1 MDDMD
6 AMEVSDDD
14 NIPERLPKFNCY
26 SYYVK
31 NRSLSRRS
39 NRLLPQQKEALE
51 TLCQWF
57 DPDSENKDKI
67 ALVSMPTGSGKTG
80 IISCLPYFLGSIG
93 LTKNESNTAVGH
105 PNYPFKQPVL
115 VIAPDL
121 AISKQLEEQ
130 LSVSQSGS
138 IDQPFLIRRGIVP
151 VANKDVL
158 PKAKK
163 IESTAE
169 LKDRHPLETNELI
182 IANAQKFLVN
192 NWEDELP
199 ADMFRLV
206 IVDEAHHHPART
218 WRRIVNKFKNKA
230 LVVFFTA
237 TPYRADRRPVLED
250 TTPAYHLSL
259 KEAVKTGIIRQTNFQ
274 ELKLID
280 PNFPQ
285 VYIRDL
291 ESKTDEEKKSLRRKM
306 TILRK
311 VKELMD
317 LKNGTGAN
325 AQQLPGGIQHMGMAI
340 AKNIDCAD
348 ELLDLWKAMY
358 PEYAAETYHSN
369 LSQWLKKKIM
379 DKLKNNELRLV
390 IVVGMLLEG
399 FDHPPISIAAITCK
413 ISSPVKFVQF
423 VGRAQRIC
431 RGTNEIEKN
440 GQAHIITH
448 VDYEQRH
455 LYDKFIEERFILDDP
470 PEDQ

>member
-1 MDDMD
+1 MD

-39 NRLLPQQKEALE
+39 NRLLPQQKEALK

-138 IDQPFLIRRGIVP
+138 IDQPFLIRRKIVP
-151 VANKDVL
+151 QDRHKEVL
-158 PKAKK
+158 PTAIR
-163 IESTAE
+163 IERTDQLTDQYA
-169 LKDRHPLETNELI
+169 LGMFDMI
-182 IANAQKFLVN
+182 IANAQKFLQN
-192 NWEDELP
+192 NFEETLP
-199 ADMFRLV
+199 NDMFQLV
-206 IVDEAHHHPART
+206 VVDEAHHHPALT
-218 WRRIVNKFKNKA
+218 WRRIVNKFQNKA

-237 TPYRADRRPVLED
+237 TPYRGDRKPVLKD
-250 TTPAYHLSL
+250 ITPAYHLSL

-274 ELKLID
+274 EFKLID
-280 PNFPQ
+280 PLPRD

-291 ESKTDEEKKSLRRKM
+291 ESKTDEEKKSLRRM
-306 TILRK
+306 VTILRK
-311 VKELMD
+311 VKELMV
-317 LKNGTGAN
+317 LKNGTGAMRN
-325 AQQLPGGIQHMGMAI
+325 
-340 AKNIDCAD
+340 
-348 ELLDLWKAMY
+348 
-358 PEYAAETYHSN
+358 
-369 LSQWLKKKIM
+369 
-379 DKLKNNELRLV
+379 
-390 IVVGMLLEG
+390 
-399 FDHPPISIAAITCK
+399 
-413 ISSPVKFVQF
+413 SSPAVYNTWGWRLLRILIVQINFSIFGKRCIQSMQQKLTILKF
-423 VGRAQRIC
+423 RKTKRKELW
-431 RGTNEIEKN
+431 TN
-440 GQAHIITH
+440 
-448 VDYEQRH
+448 
-455 LYDKFIEERFILDDP
+455 
-470 PEDQ
+470 